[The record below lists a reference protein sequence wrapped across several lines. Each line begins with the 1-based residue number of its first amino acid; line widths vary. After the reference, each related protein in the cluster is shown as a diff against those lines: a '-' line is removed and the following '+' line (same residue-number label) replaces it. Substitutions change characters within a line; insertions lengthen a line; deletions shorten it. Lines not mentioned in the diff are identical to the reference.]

1 MGPTI
6 ILDKSS
12 LQALSKK
19 ELIVLNKLYYVN
31 VPPIL
36 PIEILADLKKV
47 KDPKA
52 INEKTVIEISN
63 KLIQKDN
70 AFNVPY
76 NNLIIS
82 SLLGINYI
90 NERRTIVRAKSKVRD
105 EEGKAGYLLEE
116 SDEEIAVK
124 EWQKGNFSES
134 EKIQIGRAHV

>member
-19 ELIVLNKLYYVN
+19 ELIILNKLYYVN

-47 KDPKA
+47 KDPEAIDEKA
-52 INEKTVIEISN
+52 VVEISN

-70 AFNVPY
+70 AFNVHYY
-76 NNLIIS
+76 NMIIS
-82 SLLGINYI
+82 SLLGKNYI
-90 NERRTIVRAKSKVRD
+90 NERRERI
-105 EEGKAGYLLEE
+105 Y
-116 SDEEIAVK
+116 
-124 EWQKGNFSES
+124 NFLMSRIS
-134 EKIQIGRAHV
+134 MD